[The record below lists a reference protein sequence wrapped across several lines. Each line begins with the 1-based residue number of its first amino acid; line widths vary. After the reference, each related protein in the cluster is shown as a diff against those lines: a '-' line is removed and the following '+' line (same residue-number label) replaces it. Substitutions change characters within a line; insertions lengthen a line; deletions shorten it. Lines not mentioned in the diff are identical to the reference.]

1 MKLDKITSTIEQL
14 PFADLYISD
23 LNPRQMFDPNTIDAL
38 AENIRQLGL
47 IQNLAGLR
55 DEQGRVGIVAGGR
68 RYRALAMLQDDPRF
82 QTVPIKIAP
91 DQATAEVWASSENHH
106 REQPHPADEIRE
118 YGKMADRGV
127 PVPSIAVAFG
137 VTEKHVYRRLKL
149 AALPTAVLDA
159 LKSGSISL
167 SQAAAFTISED
178 EANSLTVLDKIAGSN
193 YSDHQIKQLL
203 KPDAVR
209 QTDRRVCFVGQEAYQ
224 AEGGRI
230 TGDLF
235 AEQVFFD
242 DLGVLDDLFAK
253 KLAQTAEGL
262 VASGWKWA
270 EALTSSYVGYHEI
283 EDRKLERIY
292 PFEGSLSEEQ
302 AERYDELAELSEG
315 DVLDEDGEAELKALQ
330 AILDGAFTAE
340 QKALAGIL
348 VYVTQNGE
356 LRTVEGLVTRED
368 KSAAIEAGFLRVSAH
383 KAQDDAAPK
392 SALSQ
397 KLRDD
402 LDRVAKGARQHA
414 VLRDPEL
421 LIDLLAYQLSHNLYW
436 AAPLGLSVTD
446 VPTQP
451 STEAQGYQIDSRLT
465 EGQPKDMYGRDLA
478 KSFRAFRAKGAEHV
492 RGELIRFL
500 AAQYRG
506 GDEKLAAL
514 IDKETQP
521 RIRDVWTPT
530 TANFFGRVSGTYL
543 DALWCDLI
551 DLAADHPTVTT
562 FAKLKKAEKAA
573 KLEALFSGD
582 QDMRGALGLSEDQA
596 TRIDNWV
603 PDNMA

>member
-1 MKLDKITSTIEQL
+1 MKHQTISSTIEQL

-23 LNPRQMFDPNTIDAL
+23 LNPRQMIDPNTIEAL

-68 RYRALAMLQDDPRF
+68 RYRALALLQDDPRF

-118 YGKMADRGV
+118 YGSMAEKGI

-137 VTEKHVYRRLKL
+137 VSEKHVYRRLKL
-149 AALPTAVLDA
+149 AALPCAVLNA
-159 LKSGSISL
+159 LKTGDITL

-178 EANSLTVLDKIAGSN
+178 EANSLAVLQKIAGSN

-209 QTDRRVCFVGQEAYQ
+209 QTDRRVRFVGEDAYQ
-224 AEGGRI
+224 AEGGRL

-242 DLGVLDDLFAK
+242 DVALLDVIFAQ
-253 KLAQTAEGL
+253 KLDATAETM
-262 VASGWKWA
+262 VANGWKWA
-270 EALTSSYVGYHEI
+270 EALTGAYIGYHEI
-283 EDRKLERIY
+283 EERKLERTY
-292 PFEGSLSEEQ
+292 KTEGVLSEEQ
-302 AERYDELAELSEG
+302 AERYDELSEMAEAE
-315 DVLDEDGEAELKALQ
+315 VLDEDGEAELEALQ
-330 AILDGAFTAE
+330 GILDGEFSTE
-340 QKALAGIL
+340 QKAMAGVL
-348 VYVTQNGE
+348 VYVNQNGV
-356 LRTVEGLVTRED
+356 LQTIEGLVKRED
-368 KSAAIEAGFLRVSAH
+368 RADAIEAGFLRQSAH
-383 KAQDDAAPK
+383 NTQQDDTPK
-392 SALSQ
+392 SPISQ

-402 LDRVAKGARQHA
+402 LSRVAQGARQHA
-414 VLRDPEL
+414 ILRDPDL

-436 AAPLGLSVTD
+436 AAPLGLSVTE

-451 STEAQGYQIDSRLT
+451 STEAEGYQIDTRLT
-465 EGQPKDMYGRDLA
+465 EGQSKNMYGKDLA

-492 RGELIRFL
+492 KGELVRFL
-500 AAQYRG
+500 AAHYRG
-506 GDEKLAAL
+506 GDEKLAAV

-521 RIRDVWTPT
+521 RIRDVWTPNA
-530 TANFFGRVSGTYL
+530 ANFLSRVSGVYL
-543 DALWCDLI
+543 DGLWRDLL
-551 DLAADHPTVTT
+551 DLAEDHPTVTT

-573 KLEALFSGD
+573 KLEALFSGEVD
-582 QDMRGALGLSEDQA
+582 FRGALGISDAQA
-596 TRIDNWV
+596 TKIDNWL
-603 PDNMA
+603 PEGMA